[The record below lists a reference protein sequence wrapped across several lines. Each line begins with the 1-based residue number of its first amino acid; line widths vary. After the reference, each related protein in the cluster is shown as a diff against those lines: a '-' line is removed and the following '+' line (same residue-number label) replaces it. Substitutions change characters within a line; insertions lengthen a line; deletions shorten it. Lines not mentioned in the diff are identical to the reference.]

1 MNFATIVR
9 SETVTNGDKRN
20 VPKAIAEAIRLH
32 SLWIDGNPL
41 GACASMRNGNLQDCL
56 LEGVRLQGVEAE
68 RCSFSGAIMKGAWLT
83 AGDFDFADF
92 QACDL
97 RRAYLIDASLYR
109 AKLRFADLSGA
120 RLRGAD
126 LTGADLRDVN
136 FQNADLRNV
145 NFTDAIMRG
154 MIVDSRTSF

>member
-1 MNFATIVR
+1 LNFSTILQAERVA
-9 SETVTNGDKRN
+9 NGEKRD

-32 SLWIDGNPL
+32 GLWIDGNPL
-41 GACASMRNGNLQDCL
+41 GACASMRNKNLRDCL

-68 RCSFSGAIMKGAWLT
+68 RCSFAGAIMKGAWLT

-109 AKLRFADLSGA
+109 ANLRFADLSGA